1 MLFYRVLLFSYLI
14 DSLLTLIP
22 KLILTVAYLFF
33 SSVILIAFLTA
44 SISTTKYAILNP
56 GESLHYLLGYLKWIW
71 LNNRHIS
78 LEHFFYTLVS
88 FTTPYL
94 SWKCVKKIANT
105 TIRKLRK
112 SGKQYLKSLKPQ
124 ILKKLL
130 YKCAQYRMKQDTPT
144 WKKSVNHE
152 KDRSRTLSETRSYLS
167 YTHDDAPSTRP
178 SHKNRHVHQQTDLQG
193 ISNNTAP
200 RNTNPLNTS
209 KEKQG
214 HESDTERS

>member
-14 DSLLTLIP
+14 DALLTLIP

-71 LNNRHIS
+71 LNKRHIS

-94 SWKCVKKIANT
+94 SWKCVKKIAKT

-112 SGKQYLKSLKPQ
+112 SGKQYLKTLKPQ

-130 YKCAQYRMKQDTPT
+130 YKCAQYRIKQDTPT
-144 WKKSVNHE
+144 GKKSVNNE
-152 KDRSRTLSETRSYLS
+152 NERSRTLNETRSYLS
-167 YTHDDAPSTRP
+167 DAPSTHS
-178 SHKNRHVHQQTDLQG
+178 SHKNRHADQHLQG
-193 ISNNTAP
+193 MSNNTTP
-200 RNTNPLNTS
+200 RNTNPPNTS
-209 KEKQG
+209 EEKQG
-214 HESDTERS
+214 HESDTER